1 MDDFGAQTDDG
12 VTCTAPELRTE
23 AVTCGL
29 AR

>member
-1 MDDFGAQTDDG
+1 MLIRLVYLLMVRLFGRS
-12 VTCTAPELRTE
+12 EFRTE